1 MRSMPT
7 MPDYPRLPRSWKKRY
22 PFRLACPSFV
32 YPADYDVNVDRLGPH
47 VDDIELLFFESRRES
62 RPTAALIDRLVRLG
76 QRHDVGFNVH
86 LPTDLPLWDDD
97 TLAVKTAAGTIK
109 TMTRILAPLVPC
121 FYVLHLE
128 RPIPSRAGTIGQRAW
143 QAYVT
148 RGLEML
154 IKEGCPV
161 WDFRVENQTVSLD
174 WIAPL
179 VEAFDL
185 DLCLDIGHLQLAGRD
200 LAQTLSRWQKR
211 IRALHIHG
219 VNSGRDHRALSCL
232 PIRDQD
238 VLADFL
244 KSFQGSVSVE
254 VFGYQALCES
264 LLVLEDWM
272 V

>member
-1 MRSMPT
+1 MPKT
-7 MPDYPRLPRSWKKRY
+7 PDYPRLPRFWKKRY

-47 VDDIELLFFESRRES
+47 VDDIELLFFEGRPES
-62 RPTAALIDRLVRLG
+62 HPSAALIDRLVRLG
-76 QRHDVGFNVH
+76 RRHDVGFNVH

-97 TLAVKTAAGTIK
+97 TQAAKAAALTIK
-109 TMTRILAPLVPC
+109 TMTRILAPLAPC

-128 RPIPSRAGTIGQRAW
+128 RPTHTLAVSIGQRAW
-143 QAYVT
+143 QASAT

-154 IKEGCPV
+154 IDEGCPV
-161 WDFRVENQTVSLD
+161 PDFRVENQTVPLD

-179 VEAFDL
+179 LEAFDL
-185 DLCLDIGHLQLAGRD
+185 DLCLDIGHLQLAGGD
-200 LAQTLSRWQKR
+200 LAPTLSRWQER

-219 VNSGRDHRALSCL
+219 VSDGRDHRALSCL
-232 PIRDQD
+232 PTRDQEA
-238 VLADFL
+238 LAAFL
-244 KSFQGSVSVE
+244 KSFDGSVSVE
-254 VFGYQALCES
+254 VFDYEALCES